1 MYEKNCYIHIS
12 FNISHNIFFFI
23 YLICQTNIL
32 FYDKLKCFVEL
43 VAYINSLGQSLK
55 TMLQY

>member
-1 MYEKNCYIHIS
+1 MYEKTVTYILLLIS
-12 FNISHNIFFFI
+12 PIISFFI

-32 FYDKLKCFVEL
+32 FYGKLKCFVQL